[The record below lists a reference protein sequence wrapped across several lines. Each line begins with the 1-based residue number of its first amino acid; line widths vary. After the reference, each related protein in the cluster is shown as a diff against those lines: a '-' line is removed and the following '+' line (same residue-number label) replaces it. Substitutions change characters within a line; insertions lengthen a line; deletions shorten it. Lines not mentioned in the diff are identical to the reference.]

1 MQRGSACGLGPMPDR
16 ARPTRRLILA
26 RTGPSRRG
34 HRGGSGDMAGIQ
46 ADRLGQRVLRDLD
59 QPGGPILR
67 PYRLRLLV
75 RPGKEVVIDRA
86 YIKTNTPAVRGR
98 LVKAEVR
105 LGGLL
110 NQALSTEQ
118 REALD
123 LRLHGFALWREAAAR
138 LGARRSQGHERR
150 VQLEFELSRT
160 ASAAAPT
167 RPGTAASAEPV
178 VVPGARP
185 RSVRRCPVRAG
196 SGAESG

>member
-1 MQRGSACGLGPMPDR
+1 
-16 ARPTRRLILA
+16 
-26 RTGPSRRG
+26 
-34 HRGGSGDMAGIQ
+34 MAGIQ

-123 LRLHGFALWREAAAR
+123 L
-138 LGARRSQGHERR
+138 
-150 VQLEFELSRT
+150 
-160 ASAAAPT
+160 
-167 RPGTAASAEPV
+167 
-178 VVPGARP
+178 
-185 RSVRRCPVRAG
+185 
-196 SGAESG
+196 